1 MISAV
6 LLAEP
11 LGSLTALA
19 LAACGV
25 ISLASACRDIAR
37 VIMGGAA

>member
-11 LGSLTALA
+11 IGLVPAAA
-19 LAACGV
+19 LAACG
-25 ISLASACRDIAR
+25 LASAVSACRHIAR
-37 VIMGGAA
+37 AIRGTA

>member
-11 LGSLTALA
+11 IGFLTALA
-19 LAACGV
+19 LAACG
-25 ISLASACRDIAR
+25 LASAVSACRDIAR
-37 VIMGGAA
+37 AIRRAP